1 MIREIDIKVN
11 VINGCGETQIKA
23 PIGKIFF
30 INVDAPVENY
40 TIEIYTRDKIIYKYE
55 NGPKNIVENNIT
67 LPLLGSLTVKIIG
80 TDGIYTVKIALEE
93 VKFISY
99 GKFIEY
105 YA

>member
-11 VINGCGETQIKA
+11 VINGYGETEIKA

-30 INVDAPVENY
+30 INIEAPTEGY

-55 NGPKNIVENNIT
+55 NSPQTIVENNIT
-67 LPLLGSLTVKIIG
+67 LPLLGSLTVKILGVDG
-80 TDGIYTVKIALEE
+80 TYNVKIAVEE
-93 VKFISY
+93 IKIISY

>member
-1 MIREIDIKVN
+1 MIREIDVTVN
-11 VINGCGETQIKA
+11 VIGGYGETSIKA

-30 INVDAPVENY
+30 INVDGPTDGYN
-40 TIEIYTRDKIIYKYE
+40 IEIYTKDKIIYKYE
-55 NGPKNIVENNIT
+55 NSPKTIVENNIT

-80 TDGIYTVKIALEE
+80 NDGTYTVKIAVEE
-93 VKFISY
+93 VKIISY

>member
-1 MIREIDIKVN
+1 MIREIDVKVN
-11 VINGCGETQIKA
+11 VINGYGETEIKA

-30 INVDAPVENY
+30 INVDAPIEGY

-55 NGPKNIVENNIT
+55 NSQKNIVENNIT
-67 LPLLGSLTVKIIG
+67 LPLLGSLKVKIIG
-80 TDGIYTVKIALEE
+80 NDGVYNVKIAIEE
-93 VKFISY
+93 IKIISY